1 MLPLR
6 YQLLAAEAFQ
16 KAQITE
22 GQFAHFLRLDR
33 LSARQVYQSLSR
45 NLALSDEGIM
55 GEIGLDL
62 GEAIAS
68 QRA

>member
-33 LSARQVYQSLSR
+33 LGARQLYQSLSR
-45 NLALSDEGIM
+45 NLTMSDEGM
-55 GEIGLDL
+55 VGEIGLNL

-68 QRA
+68 QHA